1 MQENI
6 TQDMNRTIYLSVC
19 DKTVTAEVGCDYLM
33 PDYQPEIRRLLRVRA
48 TVLPPATYVGAGKA
62 EFAGAVRYDVLYA
75 GNDGALYSASVSE
88 NYELSA
94 PLATDADV
102 DYSDELIAYCD
113 PTAELLTGRV
123 TAPRK
128 LSLRCRLRG
137 QIRAF
142 GRRALGE
149 QLVGEG
155 AEGAIQRLEGE
166 VSCLRLVPR
175 ATEPFTVSEELAAD
189 FGESVRVVSGDA
201 SAVIRETSVM
211 GDGVGCRGEVFLRL
225 LVGRDGEDTPPVAVS
240 RRIPFGVTVASDG
253 FTLASVCRATACCT
267 EVSVTVAE
275 DGRILADVSGSVSA
289 EGHEAMGAHYT
300 KDLYSTEQLTRA
312 VFADYSFPATGQCI
326 AGNFTQSL
334 YEPLSAFGLA
344 PDCEVIDAD
353 ATASVEGVTFERG
366 RFVVTGDTRLG
377 LITREG
383 GEYAAHDLT
392 TPFRFETE
400 GAGGCGAFRSAE
412 VVPLS
417 VRARA
422 EGGRLA
428 VECEMAVSAHLCG
441 EGRVTTL
448 TRAEL
453 GEAVSHPRE
462 TVIAFPERGESL
474 WSVAKRYH
482 VPAGTLARNNAVAVS
497 ISTPLPTTA
506 PIVVN
511 E

>member
-1 MQENI
+1 MQENMM
-6 TQDMNRTIYLSVC
+6 QDINRTVYLSVC
-19 DKTVTAEVGCDYLM
+19 DKTVSAEVGCDHVM

-48 TVLPPATYVGAGKA
+48 TVLPPASYVGAGQA
-62 EFAGAVRYDVLYA
+62 EFAGSVRFDVLYA
-75 GNDGALYSASVSE
+75 GNDGALYSASVNE

-94 PLATDADV
+94 PIATDADV
-102 DYSDELIAYCD
+102 DYSDELIAFCD
-113 PTAELLTGRV
+113 PVAELLTGRV

-142 GRRALGE
+142 GRRTLGE
-149 QLVGEG
+149 QLIGE
-155 AEGAIQRLEGE
+155 AKEGSIQRLSDE
-166 VSCLRLVPR
+166 VPCLRLVPR
-175 ATEPFTVSEELAAD
+175 AAEPFTVSEELTAEW
-189 FGESVRVVSGDA
+189 GESVRVVASDA
-201 SAVIRETSVM
+201 VAVIRETAVT
-211 GDGVGCRGEVFLRL
+211 GDGVGCRGEVILRL
-225 LVGRDGEDTPPVAVS
+225 LLGRDGEDTAPASVS
-240 RRIPFGVTVASDG
+240 RRIPFGVSVLSDG
-253 FTLASVCRATACCT
+253 FTSATVCRATACCT

-275 DGRILADVSGSVSA
+275 DGRILVDVTGTASV
-289 EGHEAMGAHYT
+289 EGHEAMSAHYT

-353 ATASVEGVTFERG
+353 ATASVEGVIFEKG

-377 LITREG
+377 LLTREG
-383 GEYAAHDLT
+383 GEYAARDLT
-392 TPFRFETE
+392 IPFRYETE
-400 GAGGCGAFRSAE
+400 GAGGCLALRSTE
-412 VVPLS
+412 VVPQS

-428 VECEMAVSAHLCG
+428 VECEMAVSAHLCD
-441 EGRVTTL
+441 EGQVKTL
-448 TRAEL
+448 ARAEL
-453 GEAVSHPRE
+453 GESVSRPRE
-462 TVIAFPERGESL
+462 TLIAFPERGESL

-482 VPAGTLARNNAVAVS
+482 VPVGALARNNAVAVS
-497 ISTPLPTTA
+497 ISAPLPTTA